1 MRTGNLFVDAL
12 PPQEGE
18 RTETL
23 LTQKNLVIE
32 RTISSADIAPH
43 EYVQSQDEWVVL
55 LRGNAILNVAGE
67 IVELN
72 AGDYLFYLPACPIA
86 FSMFLKA
93 PCGWRLTYI
102 KNNQIKKHLGIWSLN
117 R

>member
-12 PPQEGE
+12 PPLEGE

-23 LTQKNLVIE
+23 LTQRNLVIE
-32 RTISSADIAPH
+32 RTVSSADVTPH

-72 AGDYLFYLPACPIA
+72 AGDYLFLLAGLPHRIQHVSEGALWLA
-86 FSMFLKA
+86 VNL
-93 PCGWRLTYI
+93 Y
-102 KNNQIKKHLGIWSLN
+102 QIKEHLISVRESG